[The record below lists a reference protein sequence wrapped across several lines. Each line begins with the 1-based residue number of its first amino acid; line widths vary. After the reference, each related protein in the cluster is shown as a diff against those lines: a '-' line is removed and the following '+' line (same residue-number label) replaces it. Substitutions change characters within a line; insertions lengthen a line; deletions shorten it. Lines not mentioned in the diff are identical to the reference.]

1 MKCKKCDRNI
11 ADPVSNYCGACI
23 HNAFA
28 ELEAK
33 LERAAGDVKWSTEQY
48 ADCADELKKARA
60 KNAKLLEAIRHHKR
74 EIEEKMAFSI
84 KEHCMEDREL
94 WTALDSDKQTRTQ
107 IPEGV
112 TTVRNAV
119 TGESKTI
126 TGKLHR

>member
-60 KNAKLLEAIRHHKR
+60 KNAKLLNRHPYQYRYERRINGRLREALERITNIAR
-74 EIEEKMAFSI
+74 A
-84 KEHCMEDREL
+84 
-94 WTALDSDKQTRTQ
+94 ALEAGD
-107 IPEGV
+107 E
-112 TTVRNAV
+112 
-119 TGESKTI
+119 
-126 TGKLHR
+126 